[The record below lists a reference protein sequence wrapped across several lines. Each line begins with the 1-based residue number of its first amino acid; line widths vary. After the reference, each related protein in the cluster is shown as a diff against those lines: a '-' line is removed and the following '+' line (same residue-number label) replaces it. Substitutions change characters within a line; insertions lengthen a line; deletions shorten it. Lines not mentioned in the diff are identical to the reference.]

1 MRKVMII
8 GVGGIGSYLTSFLDR
23 IGLYEI
29 TIFDDDTLEEKN
41 LTYQNYS
48 KEDIGFLKVNNLSK
62 VLPSV
67 KPQPYLVLVPK
78 QLEQYDLVVCCA
90 DNLAVRRIL
99 YKQGFNDDA
108 KFPWLDLRSQGRN
121 AALISYKLDPSL
133 MDTML
138 SGPEGSFS
146 CQGTD
151 WDGSAEDI
159 NCMHIAIAGAA
170 TQWIQRWWQNHD
182 DVADKLVMNI

>member
-1 MRKVMII
+1 
-8 GVGGIGSYLTSFLDR
+8 
-23 IGLYEI
+23 
-29 TIFDDDTLEEKN
+29 
-41 LTYQNYS
+41 
-48 KEDIGFLKVNNLSK
+48 
-62 VLPSV
+62 
-67 KPQPYLVLVPK
+67 
-78 QLEQYDLVVCCA
+78 
-90 DNLAVRRIL
+90 
-99 YKQGFNDDA
+99 
-108 KFPWLDLRSQGRN
+108 
-121 AALISYKLDPSL
+121 

-146 CQGTD
+146 CQGTE